1 MTERE
6 KEKDVGQIV
15 RYLTTTFNTA
25 TAKMERPF
33 RPAYTGPANQLYK
46 WQTEFA
52 YRLHEVIVGP
62 RSIIQYNIAKC
73 NEFIDEVVQALNHQ
87 QETPKE

>member
-1 MTERE
+1 MTER
-6 KEKDVGQIV
+6 EKDVGQIV

-33 RPAYTGPANQLYK
+33 RPAFRGPPNQLYR

-52 YRLHEVIVGP
+52 YRLHEVMVGP
-62 RSIIQYNIAKC
+62 RAILQFNIAKC
-73 NEFIDEVVQALNHQ
+73 NEFIDEVVQALDQ
-87 QETPKE
+87 QQDQPKS